1 MAQPL
6 GVPDPLPAIRRALRE
21 QVERTL
27 GSGHR
32 RDELAEARWRR
43 TFEEPV
49 GDPGLFGPGS
59 VTWQVHGD
67 LPAMLVGGVAAL
79 LLQTLHPLAMAG
91 VVDHSAYRTDP
102 LGRLRRTAEFVG
114 ATTFGSTPAAERAIA
129 QVRAVHRRVTGV
141 APDGRPYDARDP
153 ALVTWV
159 HAAETWCF
167 LRAYQRYGPAPLP
180 DALADRY
187 LVEMAEV
194 ARRLGAREVP
204 ESLAGLRAYFAAV
217 RPELVGGAQARSG
230 AAFIIS
236 VGGQSL
242 PAPPLLVG
250 LLQAVLVQAAMDL
263 LPRWAVAELGLRQPL
278 LGERL
283 ALRVTADA
291 LLGTLRV
298 ALGPS
303 PALEAARARAAGAP
317 GLLPGQRS
325 SAQASAGE
333 HRPAG
338 PLRPVRSSPRA

>member
-1 MAQPL
+1 VVRL
-6 GVPDPLPAIRRALRE
+6 LEVPEVLPAARQALRQ

-32 RDELAEARWRR
+32 RNPRADQRWRQ
-43 TFEEPV
+43 TFEEPP

-114 ATTFGSTPAAERAIA
+114 ATTFGSTPAAEQAISA
-129 QVRAVHRRVTGV
+129 VRAVHRRVRGV
-141 APDGRPYDARDP
+141 APDGRPYDAQDP
-153 ALVTWV
+153 ALITWV

-167 LRAYQRYGPAPLP
+167 LRAYQRYGPRPLP
-180 DALADRY
+180 DRRADRY
-187 LVEMAEV
+187 LAEMAVV
-194 ARRLGAREVP
+194 AERLGAP
-204 ESLAGLRAYFAAV
+204 GAPASLAELRAYLTAM
-217 RPELVGGAQARSG
+217 RPDLVGGAQARSG

-242 PAPPLLVG
+242 PPPSPPLALV
-250 LLQAVLVQAAMDL
+250 QAVLVQGAMDL
-263 LPRWAVAELGLRQPL
+263 LPRWAVRMLGLREPL
-278 LGERL
+278 LAERL
-283 ALRVTADA
+283 ALRAIADA
-291 LLGTLRV
+291 LLGTVRL

-303 PALEAARARAAGAP
+303 PALLAAEARCRAGAP
-317 GLLPGQRS
+317 DGP
-325 SAQASAGE
+325 QASAGGQRSE
-333 HRPAG
+333 GPARPA
-338 PLRPVRSSPRA
+338 RSSPRA